1 MSISEPWVRVLATKR
16 AKPELA
22 SQAEKVN
29 KIMGARVQVGVAIDV
44 DQREMAINRDS
55 IMLSRQMR
63 ADRRWER
70 FRARPMRPRIKAEE
84 KVK

>member
-1 MSISEPWVRVLATKR
+1 MRVVATKR
-16 AKPELA
+16 AKPRLA
-22 SQAEKVN
+22 SQAENVSR
-29 KIMGARVQVGVAIDV
+29 IIGVREQVGVVIV
-44 DQREMAINRDS
+44 MDQREMAINRDS

-70 FRARPMRPRIKAEE
+70 FKARPMRPRIKAEE

>member
-1 MSISEPWVRVLATKR
+1 MRVVATKR
-16 AKPELA
+16 ARPELA
-22 SQAEKVN
+22 SQAENVS
-29 KIMGARVQVGVAIDV
+29 KIMGTREQRGAAIVV
-44 DQREMAINRDS
+44 DQREMAINKDS
-55 IMLSRQMR
+55 IIPSRQIR